1 MFSRP
6 PPPLSLWRRKA
17 QTVGYGA
24 FSYKID
30 YIAQVQDIKKIKGYE
45 NNIICLKVKAVL
57 LNWWILPIGRVA
69 LGRVCNQHGYPV
81 YIYLSFALRHD
92 IKTLSLKCHGFT
104 VWPPLRLFWQL
115 IVMKVFFISLQIIA
129 LLRHCTF
136 KLWIFY
142 LCIGNALAPLCDLC
156 SS

>member
-57 LNWWILPIGRVA
+57 LN
-69 LGRVCNQHGYPV
+69 
-81 YIYLSFALRHD
+81 
-92 IKTLSLKCHGFT
+92 
-104 VWPPLRLFWQL
+104 
-115 IVMKVFFISLQIIA
+115 
-129 LLRHCTF
+129 
-136 KLWIFY
+136 
-142 LCIGNALAPLCDLC
+142 
-156 SS
+156 